1 MKYSIYDLQVL
12 DALLNS
18 LKHLNDYKDHNLD
31 FKLLVKYQNE
41 LITCDF
47 FKSYNDMFPKYLT
60 YNSFEIETI
69 NAESC
74 NQTIQIALDK
84 LIQNKQFSNCAKELN
99 NNPELLLTKLLF
111 ILDKSKQVLDTD
123 KVKEIKNT
131 SSNIILK
138 NFIYNVK
145 FLNSEKVL
153 KFIQIDDEETFEI
166 ISLVSEK

>member
-18 LKHLNDYKDHNLD
+18 LKHLNGYKDHNLD

-41 LITCDF
+41 FITCDF
-47 FKSYNDMFPKYLT
+47 FKCYNVMSPEYLT
-60 YNSFEIETI
+60 YNSFKIETI

-74 NQTIQIALDK
+74 NQTIEIALYK
-84 LIQNKQFSNCAKELN
+84 LMQNSSFSNCAKELN
-99 NNPELLLTKLLF
+99 NNPELLLTKLLL
-111 ILDKSKQVLDTD
+111 ILDKSKQAFDTSE
-123 KVKEIKNT
+123 VKEITNT
-131 SSNIILK
+131 SNKILLK

-145 FLNSEKVL
+145 FFNSEKVL